1 MRAKE
6 GEYGVL
12 EAERARSFKKELMGK
27 YAECCQEVKRQDYQV
42 FTEFS
47 NSPGDL
53 GKLRISRMVRME
65 SRPQGLEWGV
75 TDDKVGDP
83 PQEIHYYLT
92 HKSENQ
98 AFTR

>member
-1 MRAKE
+1 MLNVAKRLK
-6 GEYGVL
+6 V
-12 EAERARSFKKELMGK
+12 
-27 YAECCQEVKRQDYQV
+27 RQDYQV
-42 FTEFS
+42 STEFS

-83 PQEIHYYLT
+83 PSGNTLLPHSQVGKSSL
-92 HKSENQ
+92 HKAKQLAQCHSRHK
-98 AFTR
+98 ASG